1 MAVEQVLGQHHR
13 CTNSFEF
20 DSSIRKKVGTL
31 YTYFKLL
38 QYITSFGVEE
48 LAVICALEWK
58 FSQKNI
64 VGRSF
69 ELAEVSCF
77 ILDQNEVNWM
87 LFQIIRCLSTL
98 KIRTKKENKIIF
110 SDNSNQLHD

>member
-1 MAVEQVLGQHHR
+1 MNWQLYVLQSG
-13 CTNSFEF
+13 
-20 DSSIRKKVGTL
+20 K
-31 YTYFKLL
+31 
-38 QYITSFGVEE
+38 
-48 LAVICALEWK
+48 WK

-87 LFQIIRCLSTL
+87 LFQIIRCLLTL
-98 KIRTKKENKIIF
+98 KIRTKKENIR
-110 SDNSNQLHD
+110 